1 MLPKFSI
8 SADASLGEVLQDMG
22 VTNAFSRAADFSGIS
37 QDPMLK
43 VSKVGW
49 SPRPPRAPRLGR
61 VNLLVAPQVSHRAV
75 LDVDETGT
83 KAAAST
89 TIEIMPMSL
98 PESMR
103 VDRPFLVL
111 ILEHSTK
118 SILFMG
124 KINNP
129 ASE

>member
-1 MLPKFSI
+1 M
-8 SADASLGEVLQDMG
+8 
-22 VTNAFSRAADFSGIS
+22 
-37 QDPMLK
+37 
-43 VSKVGW
+43 
-49 SPRPPRAPRLGR
+49 
-61 VNLLVAPQVSHRAV
+61 SHRAV

-89 TIEIMPMSL
+89 TIEIMPMSM
-98 PESMR
+98 PAIMK

-111 ILEHSTK
+111 ILEHSTR

-129 ASE
+129 ASASE

>member
-1 MLPKFSI
+1 M
-8 SADASLGEVLQDMG
+8 
-22 VTNAFSRAADFSGIS
+22 
-37 QDPMLK
+37 
-43 VSKVGW
+43 
-49 SPRPPRAPRLGR
+49 
-61 VNLLVAPQVSHRAV
+61 SHRAV
-75 LDVDETGT
+75 LDVDEVGT

-89 TIEIMPMSL
+89 TIEMMPMSL
-98 PESMR
+98 PESVK

-111 ILEHSTK
+111 ILEHFTK

>member
-1 MLPKFSI
+1 M
-8 SADASLGEVLQDMG
+8 
-22 VTNAFSRAADFSGIS
+22 
-37 QDPMLK
+37 
-43 VSKVGW
+43 
-49 SPRPPRAPRLGR
+49 
-61 VNLLVAPQVSHRAV
+61 
-75 LDVDETGT
+75 LDVDEVGT

-89 TIEIMPMSL
+89 TIEIMPMSMPQKVTL
-98 PESMR
+98 
-103 VDRPFLVL
+103 DRPFLVL

>member
-1 MLPKFSI
+1 M
-8 SADASLGEVLQDMG
+8 
-22 VTNAFSRAADFSGIS
+22 
-37 QDPMLK
+37 
-43 VSKVGW
+43 
-49 SPRPPRAPRLGR
+49 
-61 VNLLVAPQVSHRAV
+61 SHRAV

-89 TIEIMPMSL
+89 TIEIMPMSM
-98 PESMR
+98 PETMKM
-103 VDRPFLVL
+103 DRPFLVL
-111 ILEHSTK
+111 ILEHSTR